1 MVETAKTSL
10 YLAEAGLEAPWPPFR
25 GTARAQVAIVGGGIT
40 GLSCA
45 LHLAEAGVGVT
56 LLEAF
61 GPGWGA
67 SGRNGGQLN
76 PGLKYDPSEIIAR
89 FGAARGGALVRLAW
103 GAVDETATLIR
114 RLGID
119 CQLTRNGT
127 IRAAQTPADVA
138 AVQKSQRDMAG
149 HGMPVDWLT
158 PEAIAR
164 LVGHRHY
171 AGGFLDRRGGQV
183 QPLRYVRGLARA
195 ASAAG
200 AVLHENSRVTGIR
213 QIPGGWCLQVNG
225 GTLEAGQVLVA
236 TNGYADGL
244 VPGLA
249 QAMVPVF
256 SSILSTPPL
265 PEDLV
270 DAVMP
275 GRQSLYE
282 SGLVTVYARVDAGD
296 RLIVGGR
303 GPMAPSAA
311 VTDMGAVA
319 RHAQRLWPAL
329 TRVGWERAWNGRVA
343 ITPDHLPHLHQIG
356 PGFLAL
362 YGYNGR
368 GVALAGAMG
377 RVMADHLA
385 GTLPLEE
392 VPLPVT
398 PLQPIRFHRFW
409 KLGVQ
414 ATIGM
419 ARARSA
425 LARARG

>member
-1 MVETAKTSL
+1 MVETAETSL
-10 YLAEAGLEAPWPPFR
+10 YLAEAGPEAPLPPFR
-25 GTARAQVAIVGGGIT
+25 GTARAQVAIIGGGIT

-45 LHLAEAGVGVT
+45 LHLAEAGVDVT
-56 LLEAF
+56 LLEAY

-76 PGLKYDPSEIIAR
+76 PGLKPDPSEILET

-103 GAVDETATLIR
+103 GAVDETAALIA

-119 CQLTRNGT
+119 CQLVRNGT

-138 AVQKSQRDMAG
+138 AVRKSQQDMAAR
-149 HGMPVDWLT
+149 GMPVDWL
-158 PEAIAR
+158 EADAIAR

-171 AGGFLDRRGGQV
+171 AGGFIDRRGGQV

-195 ASAAG
+195 SAAAG
-200 AVLHENSRVTGIR
+200 AVLHGNSRVTGIA
-213 QIPGGWCLQVNG
+213 PVAGGWSLQVND
-225 GTLEAGQVLVA
+225 GTLQARQVLVA

-249 QAMVPVF
+249 RAMVPVF

-265 PEDLV
+265 PEGLAE
-270 DAVMP
+270 AVMP

-282 SGLVTVYARVDAGD
+282 SGLVTVYARVDAGG
-296 RLIVGGR
+296 RLIIGGR
-303 GPMAPSAA
+303 GPMAPSSRVA
-311 VTDMGAVA
+311 DIGAVA
-319 RHAQRLWPAL
+319 RHALRLWPGLA
-329 TRVGWERAWNGRVA
+329 RVGWERAWNGRVA

-368 GVALAGAMG
+368 GVALAGALG
-377 RVMADHLA
+377 RVMAAHLA
-385 GTLPLEE
+385 GAIPLED
-392 VPLPVT
+392 VPVPVT

-409 KLGVQ
+409 KVGVQ

-419 ARARSA
+419 ARARAA